1 MSPSRGRAASLSHA
15 PQSSSVPLSPGQ
27 AVGRKSLDTGP
38 SKLSSLMRSVV
49 TRRAR
54 SVTWQPSHEQDDEE
68 KTKESPKHTGVNN
81 TSPETEVYLRRAVS
95 LEKCA
100 VNPELQILPHKWG
113 LRRTL
118 SAKVRAH
125 YHRYAQLSETAV
137 ILSTRAVVR
146 RERVSFTAFAEKY
159 NEATCQR
166 FRQSVQEWS
175 EMWLALTKR
184 GILFYLSSKKRPTVQ
199 VLFPPY
205 VSIAPRVSLF
215 STLDMSL
222 SITYSSRRRAEAFIA
237 DAKGKRALDS
247 VASKDSEAVKSNL
260 RVVIIKFPS
269 SQVAFEWYREIGQ
282 TLLFERLM
290 YPQCFLGPVPPAAQ
304 APPVSVLVNVPEM
317 GVKVQVKLG
326 RHNAAIPNNV
336 LLGGADDGLLEQQ
349 WRCES
354 TTVWHV
360 RRDVVN
366 LLLGDKVIGPQMQQ
380 WLDAERDGLL
390 SVGMAWR
397 RFDRLD
403 WVMPCGALGPTGN
416 FILNGINEM
425 VIGPQL
431 LEGTHTLELRVLEHY
446 PDSVVI
452 GGASVPE
459 PLGFEGFVLLK
470 RDKKRRTEIV
480 SYRPMLLTSYDNWL
494 FLIPAPRAARHVDV
508 SANACDAPTR
518 YSGSLTHGS
527 PKSNN
532 GGSNGQIVCYYH
544 ANVHTGSKQMSLAK
558 YMLNIT
564 EVDQIVPILHDSDS
578 IADDDRHRSES
589 RASADTESMSLRSDY
604 TTGAGSDHGTH
615 RDKVKGKLLGFLRSK
630 KNRQMSCKFKLV
642 TRAGATVVL
651 WAASEQCMHEWVR
664 RLTELRYYWIN
675 RLLSDLTLRSQ
686 VGVLNYALQGRRSRE
701 KDMPDWND
709 EKAWADRAI
718 WHACLNLGCRDII
731 ISGTLYRK
739 RRRHQGMRRVFCI
752 LTHGRLIEYK
762 FPQAPHAPI
771 QSALADQIVRRDVRM
786 SQLFDGARNG
796 GAPVIAAMSDV
807 SSEAAGSIANNS
819 EARLLFT
826 KSRSLSLRQC
836 YVVSRFIDDLNTH
849 DIMCE
854 PWVMTDIGNYSGLR
868 LADRVYA
875 DGIVSHEL
883 INDCVFTV
891 WRPTFVPAILRT
903 GKASEIRVV
912 PDDALCDAS
921 ELSSDE
927 YNTGSASES
936 RADSPK
942 VGGVDVKR
950 SVSFSPLV
958 DEPRSALSDS
968 HAMQPLPTQPRDPGH
983 HHHHSHLHRH
993 RHSFDTPRLLVG
1005 GQAKPTS
1012 VNRTSGDV
1020 PRLSGEGYLSSTSN
1034 ASSNI
1039 SSGRPQDHGR
1049 PGAYRVGNEIH
1060 VSVDDRHEGTK
1071 RMNAMTMVSSMR
1083 HRVGVYK
1090 ARTSAEMEQWVT
1102 AINQEIRRIHIF
1114 YPDHEHAA
1122 ATWPADQEL
1131 ALLILN
1137 QPIPHADKS
1146 LFRELWARAKHRIC
1160 VDGGGNRLYELGIKA
1175 GALEAYVPDAIV
1187 GDLDS
1192 LLEQPRA
1199 YYKQRGAEICY
1210 YSDQDST
1217 DFMKGLRYLDDF
1229 RRAGRSTSSCAV
1241 VVLGGLCGRVDHI
1254 LHSLKVLFN
1263 THLERQMLIVSEENL
1278 TFVLPKGAN
1287 RILINRKV
1295 DGPTCGILPLAG
1307 ETVLTTNGLRWN
1319 LDHHLST
1326 FEGLMSTSNIID
1338 GAEVYIES
1346 TLPVAWTSE
1355 LRPLP

>member
-1 MSPSRGRAASLSHA
+1 
-15 PQSSSVPLSPGQ
+15 
-27 AVGRKSLDTGP
+27 
-38 SKLSSLMRSVV
+38 MRSVV

-927 YNTGSASES
+927 YNTGSAS
-936 RADSPK
+936 D
-942 VGGVDVKR
+942 
-950 SVSFSPLV
+950 
-958 DEPRSALSDS
+958 
-968 HAMQPLPTQPRDPGH
+968 
-983 HHHHSHLHRH
+983 
-993 RHSFDTPRLLVG
+993 
-1005 GQAKPTS
+1005 
-1012 VNRTSGDV
+1012 
-1020 PRLSGEGYLSSTSN
+1020 
-1034 ASSNI
+1034 
-1039 SSGRPQDHGR
+1039 
-1049 PGAYRVGNEIH
+1049 
-1060 VSVDDRHEGTK
+1060 VDDRHEGTK

-1083 HRVGVYK
+1083 HR
-1090 ARTSAEMEQWVT
+1090 
-1102 AINQEIRRIHIF
+1102 
-1114 YPDHEHAA
+1114 HAA

-1338 GAEVYIES
+1338 GAEVHIES